1 MHADRFEVSTDVEN
15 AVAGALAHCSTA
27 LLAISGGLDS
37 MALLIAASR
46 CPLPGHRRIIVCT
59 FDHGTGPAARKAA
72 TLVANESARL
82 GFKCVS
88 GQASTAG
95 TREEEWRRARWEF
108 LRDVAA
114 LYDATVVTAHTLD
127 DQIETVFM
135 RILRD
140 AGPRGLAGLYADSE
154 IVRPFLG
161 VRRAS
166 LQRYATENRIRYVDD
181 PSNTDR
187 KHLRNRI
194 RLDILPSI
202 VKRRPLFP
210 DELLALAR
218 SAAEWR
224 RSLDAI
230 LPAIDATSERDGALR
245 ISRSSLRGY
254 DADSLRVLWPALAA
268 RASVVMDRR
277 GTQRAAEFTMKGV
290 TGGAIQLS
298 GGIEIVMSREHMLL
312 RRAHNSGRRL
322 AGRATASAVREVR
335 P

>member
-1 MHADRFEVSTDVEN
+1 
-15 AVAGALAHCSTA
+15 LHC
-27 LLAISGGLDS
+27 I
-37 MALLIAASR
+37 
-46 CPLPGHRRIIVCT
+46 
-59 FDHGTGPAARKAA
+59 
-72 TLVANESARL
+72 N
-82 GFKCVS
+82 
-88 GQASTAG
+88 GQAVTAG
-95 TREEEWRRARWEF
+95 SREEEWRRARWEF
-108 LRDVAA
+108 LRDAAA

-140 AGPRGLAGLYADSE
+140 AGPRGLAGLYAESE
-154 IVRPFLG
+154 VVRPFLG
-161 VRRAS
+161 VRRAT
-166 LQRYATENRIRYVDD
+166 LERYAAENHIRFVAD
-181 PSNTDR
+181 PSNADR
-187 KHLRNRI
+187 KHLRNRV

-202 VKRRPLFP
+202 VKRRPQFP

-224 RSLDAI
+224 RAIESI
-230 LPAIDATSERDGALR
+230 LPAIEVSSESDGALR

-277 GTQRAAEFTMKGV
+277 GTHRAAEFTMKGA

-312 RRAHNSGRRL
+312 RRARASERMSASRRMVPG
-322 AGRATASAVREVR
+322 AKEVR
-335 P
+335 V